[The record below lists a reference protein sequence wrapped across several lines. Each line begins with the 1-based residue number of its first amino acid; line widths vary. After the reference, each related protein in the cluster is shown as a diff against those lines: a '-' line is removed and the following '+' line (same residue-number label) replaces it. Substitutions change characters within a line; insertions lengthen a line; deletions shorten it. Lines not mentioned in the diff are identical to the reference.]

1 MKSEF
6 HCIVMVF
13 GLFMVSSGSFVVLG
27 VSLAA
32 HLELVGN
39 IRSTPNVHRCG
50 LCCFL
55 HYGVVGLVCDF

>member
-1 MKSEF
+1 
-6 HCIVMVF
+6 
-13 GLFMVSSGSFVVLG
+13 MVSSGSFVVLG